1 MFYLTTHSTHFV
13 YGYIWCQMIW
23 NKLVQVDWKPG
34 PTEITP
40 NWASCPIL
48 QTLEPGPTKFVPNW
62 AMCPILQTLEPGPTK
77 FVPNW
82 AMCPILQTLVQG
94 DWEPGPTEIVP
105 NWAPHL
111 LRPTL
116 YINISHVIK
125 SGLRKYL
132 P

>member
-23 NKLVQVDWKPG
+23 NKFLQILVQVDWKPG

-40 NWASCPIL
+40 NWASPPIL

-62 AMCPILQTLEPGPTK
+62 AK
-77 FVPNW
+77 
-82 AMCPILQTLVQG
+82 CPILQTLVQG

-111 LRPTL
+111 LRPAL

-125 SGLRKYL
+125 SRLHQTEKISSL
-132 P
+132 K